1 MSRYRILLSA
11 PEAGDDE
18 RELLLDA
25 LDSNWLAPLGPHVDA
40 FEREVAQRCGVG
52 HAAALSSG
60 TAALDLAL
68 RLAGIGPGDVVLA
81 PSLTFVASVAPIAHL
96 GARPVFLDSEPA
108 GWNVD
113 PDLVDE
119 ELRRAAA
126 ADALPK
132 AVIAV
137 DLYGQCADYTRLEP
151 LCAEYG
157 VPLLADAAEALG
169 AAWAGRPAGSF
180 GRCGVLSFN
189 GNKIITTSGGGMLLS
204 DDAELIERAR
214 YLSTQARSRTPHYEH
229 AELGFN
235 YRMSN
240 LCAALGRGQLHG
252 LDRKIARR
260 RAIFVRYADALA
272 DLPGITFM
280 PEPAGAAS
288 TRWLTV
294 LTIDPALAGTDR
306 EAVRHHLASVGIEA
320 RPAWKPM
327 HLQPVFAGAQMRGG
341 AVCERIFRD
350 GLCLPS
356 GSGLTDGDID
366 EVIAGVRAAL
376 S

>member
-1 MSRYRILLSA
+1 
-11 PEAGDDE
+11 
-18 RELLLDA
+18 
-25 LDSNWLAPLGPHVDA
+25 
-40 FEREVAQRCGVG
+40 
-52 HAAALSSG
+52 
-60 TAALDLAL
+60 
-68 RLAGIGPGDVVLA
+68 
-81 PSLTFVASVAPIAHL
+81 
-96 GARPVFLDSEPA
+96 
-108 GWNVD
+108 
-113 PDLVDE
+113 
-119 ELRRAAA
+119 
-126 ADALPK
+126 
-132 AVIAV
+132 
-137 DLYGQCADYTRLEP
+137 
-151 LCAEYG
+151 
-157 VPLLADAAEALG
+157 
-169 AAWAGRPAGSF
+169 
-180 GRCGVLSFN
+180 
-189 GNKIITTSGGGMLLS
+189 MLLS

>member
-1 MSRYRILLSA
+1 MSTYRILLSG

-18 RELLLDA
+18 RDLLLDA

-40 FEREVAQRCGVG
+40 FEREIAQRCGVG

-60 TAALDLAL
+60 TAAIDLAL
-68 RLAGIGPGDVVLA
+68 RLAGVQAGDVVLA
-81 PSLTFVASVAPIAHL
+81 PSLTFVASVAPVAHL
-96 GARPVFLDSEPA
+96 GATPVFVDSEPA
-108 GWNVD
+108 SWNLD
-113 PDLVDE
+113 PDLVAE
-119 ELRRAAA
+119 ELRAR
-126 ADALPK
+126 PEVK

-137 DLYGQCADYTRLEP
+137 DLYGQCADYTRLQP

-157 VPLLADAAEALG
+157 VPLVADAAEALG
-169 AAWAGRPAGSF
+169 ATWAGRPAGSF
-180 GRCGVLSFN
+180 GACGVLSFN
-189 GNKIITTSGGGMLLS
+189 GNKIITSSGGGMLVS
-204 DDAELIERAR
+204 DDAALVERAR
-214 YLSTQARSRTPHYEH
+214 YLSTQARSPAPHYEH

-260 RAIFVRYADALA
+260 RAIFDRYAAALG
-272 DLPGITFM
+272 DHPGIAFM
-280 PEPAGAAS
+280 PEPAGGVA

-294 LTIDPALAGTDR
+294 LTIDPVPAGTDR
-306 EAVRHHLASVGIEA
+306 EAVRAHLAARGIEA

-327 HLQPVFAGAQMRGG
+327 HLQPVFAGAPMRGG

-356 GSGLTDGDID
+356 GSGLTDAEID
-366 EVIAGVRAAL
+366 EVIDEVRAAL
-376 S
+376 PSRG